1 MTPRLSPAATAF
13 AAGTATLTLELLL
26 PRLFARHLG
35 TTIVPWTSVIA
46 GALMGLAI
54 GGALGGALADR
65 FGSRRAQA
73 ALLLAGAAA
82 AAALPWLDRVA
93 ESAFAGLSLLPRS
106 LATVAITCLAPTIA
120 WGGVGP
126 A

>member
-1 MTPRLSPAATAF
+1 MGTRLSPAATAF
-13 AAGTATLTLELLL
+13 AAGAATLALELLL

-46 GALMGLAI
+46 GTLLGLAI

-65 FGSRRAQA
+65 FGARRAQA

-82 AAALPWLDRVA
+82 AAAVPALDRLA
-93 ESAFAGLSLLPRS
+93 EAAFAGM
-106 LATVAITCLAPTIA
+106 
-120 WGGVGP
+120 
-126 A
+126 